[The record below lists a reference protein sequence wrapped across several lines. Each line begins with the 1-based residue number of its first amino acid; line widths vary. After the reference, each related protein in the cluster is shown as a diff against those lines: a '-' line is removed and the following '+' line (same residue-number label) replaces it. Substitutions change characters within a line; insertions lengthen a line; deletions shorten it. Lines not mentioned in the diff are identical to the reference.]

1 MSGPIPLG
9 PPQGGDNTMM
19 IVGLLACCCSSSLS
33 GGLGFAFRD
42 RLFGKKTGGGAP
54 APVPVGGGAVR
65 APRPAAPRGRAAKR
79 IRIKRKPRRI
89 GRKIGK
95 MFRRRPKRRRA
106 ARRIGRGAR
115 KAGKLALKYHPA
127 NIARRA
133 FNKSRVGKKF
143 NRSRFGKRMNRGI
156 KKAGR
161 GIKKL
166 FRRRRPSRR
175 RRRIGRGIK
184 KMSRRAA
191 RRVGRGAR
199 KAGKLALKYHPANIA
214 RRAFNKS
221 RVGKKFNRSRFGKRM
236 NRGIKKAGRGI
247 KKLFR
252 RRRRCFSPE
261 TLIKL
266 QDGNEVA
273 MKDLKLGDVLI
284 NGSVVKATME
294 ILNETDPYYKLPG
307 DILVTGSHYVKD
319 GDVFKRVKDLEKAE
333 RTDKIEKVVYCLV
346 TSDHKIPVG
355 EYIFW
360 DWEDNLVI

>member
-1 MSGPIPLG
+1 
-9 PPQGGDNTMM
+9 MM
-19 IVGLLACCCSSSLS
+19 IIGLLACCCSSSLS
-33 GGLGFAFRD
+33 GGLGFAFKD

-54 APVPVGGGAVR
+54 APVPIGRGAAR
-65 APRPAAPRGRAAKR
+65 APRPAAPRGRAVKR

-89 GRKIGK
+89 GRKIRK
-95 MFRRRPKRRRA
+95 MFRRRPKRRRPKR
-106 ARRIGRGAR
+106 RRIGRR
-115 KAGKLALKYHPA
+115 IGKMF
-127 NIARRA
+127 RR
-133 FNKSRVGKKF
+133 
-143 NRSRFGKRMNRGI
+143 
-156 KKAGR
+156 
-161 GIKKL
+161 
-166 FRRRRPSRR
+166 RRRRPSRR
-175 RRRIGRGIK
+175 RRR
-184 KMSRRAA
+184 AA
-191 RRVGRGAR
+191 RRVGRGAL
-199 KAGKLALKYHPANIA
+199 KAAKLAWKYHPKNVVKRAA
-214 RRAFNKS
+214 LRAFNKS

-284 NGSVVKATME
+284 NGSIVKATME
-294 ILNETDPYYKLPG
+294 ILNENDPYYKLPG

-355 EYIFW
+355 DYIFW

>member
-19 IVGLLACCCSSSLS
+19 IIGLLACCCSSSLS

-95 MFRRRPKRRRA
+95 MFRRR
-106 ARRIGRGAR
+106 
-115 KAGKLALKYHPA
+115 
-127 NIARRA
+127 
-133 FNKSRVGKKF
+133 
-143 NRSRFGKRMNRGI
+143 
-156 KKAGR
+156 
-161 GIKKL
+161 
-166 FRRRRPSRR
+166 RPSRR
-175 RRRIGRGIK
+175 PKR
-184 KMSRRAA
+184 RRAA

-284 NGSVVKATME
+284 NGSIVKATME
-294 ILNETDPYYKLPG
+294 ILNENDPYYKLPG

-355 EYIFW
+355 DYIFW

>member
-19 IVGLLACCCSSSLS
+19 IIGLLACCCSSSLS

-95 MFRRRPKRRRA
+95 MFRRR
-106 ARRIGRGAR
+106 
-115 KAGKLALKYHPA
+115 
-127 NIARRA
+127 
-133 FNKSRVGKKF
+133 
-143 NRSRFGKRMNRGI
+143 
-156 KKAGR
+156 
-161 GIKKL
+161 
-166 FRRRRPSRR
+166 RPSRR
-175 RRRIGRGIK
+175 PKR
-184 KMSRRAA
+184 RRAA

-199 KAGKLALKYHPANIA
+199 KVGKLALKYHPANIA

-284 NGSVVKATME
+284 NGSIVKATME
-294 ILNETDPYYKLPG
+294 ILNENDPYYKLPG

-355 EYIFW
+355 DYVFW
-360 DWEDNLVI
+360 DWEDNLIPTRENVNTIFRKLKSQRSVTVK

>member
-19 IVGLLACCCSSSLS
+19 IIGLLACCCSSSLS

-65 APRPAAPRGRAAKR
+65 APRPTAPRGRAAKR

-95 MFRRRPKRRRA
+95 MFRRPKRRRA
-106 ARRIGRGAR
+106 ARRI
-115 KAGKLALKYHPA
+115 
-127 NIARRA
+127 
-133 FNKSRVGKKF
+133 
-143 NRSRFGKRMNRGI
+143 
-156 KKAGR
+156 
-161 GIKKL
+161 
-166 FRRRRPSRR
+166 
-175 RRRIGRGIK
+175 
-184 KMSRRAA
+184 
-191 RRVGRGAR
+191 GRGAR

-284 NGSVVKATME
+284 NGSIVKATME
-294 ILNETDPYYKLPG
+294 ILNENDPYYKLPG

-319 GDVFKRVKDLEKAE
+319 GDTFKRVKDLEKAE

-355 EYIFW
+355 DYIFW

>member
-19 IVGLLACCCSSSLS
+19 IIGLLACCCSSSLS

-106 ARRIGRGAR
+106 ARRVGRGAR
-115 KAGKLALKYHPA
+115 KVGKLALKYHPA

-166 FRRRRPSRR
+166 FRRPKR
-175 RRRIGRGIK
+175 
-184 KMSRRAA
+184 RRAA
-191 RRVGRGAR
+191 RRVGKGAL
-199 KAGKLALKYHPANIA
+199 KAAKLAWKYHPKNIVKRA
-214 RRAFNKS
+214 ALRAFNKS
-221 RVGKKFNRSRFGKRM
+221 RVGKKFNRSKVGKKF

-252 RRRRCFSPE
+252 RRCFAPNTSILLKNGETRC
-261 TLIKL
+261 IK
-266 QDGNEVA
+266 DIE
-273 MKDLKLGDVLI
+273 LGDVLS

>member
-19 IVGLLACCCSSSLS
+19 IIGLLACCCSSSLS

-65 APRPAAPRGRAAKR
+65 APRPTAPRGRAAKR

-95 MFRRRPKRRRA
+95 MFRRPKRRRA

-166 FRRRRPSRR
+166 FRRPKR
-175 RRRIGRGIK
+175 
-184 KMSRRAA
+184 RRAA
-191 RRVGRGAR
+191 RRIGRGAR

-284 NGSVVKATME
+284 NGSIVKATME
-294 ILNETDPYYKLPG
+294 ILNENDPYYKLPG

-319 GDVFKRVKDLEKAE
+319 GDTFKRVKDLEKAE

-355 EYIFW
+355 DYIFW
-360 DWEDNLVI
+360 DWEDNLVV

>member
-19 IVGLLACCCSSSLS
+19 IIGLLACCCSSSLS

-95 MFRRRPKRRRA
+95 MFRRR
-106 ARRIGRGAR
+106 
-115 KAGKLALKYHPA
+115 
-127 NIARRA
+127 
-133 FNKSRVGKKF
+133 
-143 NRSRFGKRMNRGI
+143 
-156 KKAGR
+156 
-161 GIKKL
+161 
-166 FRRRRPSRR
+166 RPSRR
-175 RRRIGRGIK
+175 PKR
-184 KMSRRAA
+184 RRAA

-199 KAGKLALKYHPANIA
+199 KVGKLALKYHPANIA

-284 NGSVVKATME
+284 NGSIVKATME
-294 ILNETDPYYKLPG
+294 ILNENDPYYKLPG

-355 EYIFW
+355 DYIFW